1 MLRPLA
7 RAGLLVMLASCSL
20 LTACEEA
27 AQDEG
32 AAKPAVNTPRK
43 TPKTAHLAENMVA
56 AVASEKSTAA
66 LGLHFALTK
75 TPTLNQGLPVDI
87 VIVPHQGFSSVA
99 VHFFGQDG
107 VTLISGDSL
116 GPLSEVT
123 PEKPIK
129 HQLVLMPVKEGIFMV
144 NATVETIGS
153 DGTLSRVYSIP
164 ILVSPP
170 AAPAA
175 AVPAPATGPATP
187 APSTR

>member
-32 AAKPAVNTPRK
+32 AAKSAVNTPRK
-43 TPKTAHLAENMVA
+43 NMVA

-116 GPLSEVT
+116 GPVSEVT

-175 AVPAPATGPATP
+175 GVPAPAPGPATP
-187 APSTR
+187 APSTH